1 MNQTLTRKQ
10 FDILSIL
17 AEEKGTLS
25 QRQLGEKSGHS
36 LGTVNR
42 VMQELTELQY
52 VTEGEITGA
61 GISALEPF
69 RSLTVQNAPSSLQP
83 DSAAGWCPLPLT
95 PRNHWYVCMDSV
107 LLTD

>member
-52 VTEGEITGA
+52 VTEGEITSA
-61 GISALEPF
+61 GISALEPYRAKRAIF
-69 RSLTVQNAPSSLQP
+69 I
-83 DSAAGWCPLPLT
+83 AAGFGSRLVPITFNTPKPLAT
-95 PRNHWYVCMDSV
+95 MAEEI
-107 LLTD
+107 LLASL

>member
-42 VMQELTELQY
+42 VI
-52 VTEGEITGA
+52 GK
-61 GISALEPF
+61 
-69 RSLTVQNAPSSLQP
+69 SSSWHERGCEDHSRQL
-83 DSAAGWCPLPLT
+83 
-95 PRNHWYVCMDSV
+95 
-107 LLTD
+107 

>member
-52 VTEGEITGA
+52 VTEGEITCNYKK
-61 GISALEPF
+61 IP
-69 RSLTVQNAPSSLQP
+69 
-83 DSAAGWCPLPLT
+83 
-95 PRNHWYVCMDSV
+95 V
-107 LLTD
+107 LFIY

>member
-61 GISALEPF
+61 
-69 RSLTVQNAPSSLQP
+69 
-83 DSAAGWCPLPLT
+83 AAGWCPLPLT

>member
-61 GISALEPF
+61 GISALD
-69 RSLTVQNAPSSLQP
+69 LTVQSAPSLLQL
-83 DSAAGWCPLPLT
+83 DSAAGWCPLHFNT
-95 PRNHWYVCMDSV
+95 PKHWYVCMDSV

>member
-17 AEEKGTLS
+17 AEEKVLYPETA
-25 QRQLGEKSGHS
+25 GEKSGHS

-52 VTEGEITGA
+52 VTEERSQVPESPHWALPCKARHLYCSWIRSRLVPLPNAETTGA
-61 GISALEPF
+61 CAW
-69 RSLTVQNAPSSLQP
+69 TA
-83 DSAAGWCPLPLT
+83 
-95 PRNHWYVCMDSV
+95 YY
-107 LLTD
+107 

>member
-61 GISALEPF
+61 GISALEPYRAKRAIF
-69 RSLTVQNAPSSLQP
+69 I
-83 DSAAGWCPLPLT
+83 AAGLPLT

>member
-61 GISALEPF
+61 GISALEPYRAKRAIF
-69 RSLTVQNAPSSLQP
+69 MQP

>member
-52 VTEGEITGA
+52 VTEGDYIKRGRVERQ
-61 GISALEPF
+61 PY
-69 RSLTVQNAPSSLQP
+69 RSDQSGS
-83 DSAAGWCPLPLT
+83 
-95 PRNHWYVCMDSV
+95 YF
-107 LLTD
+107 

>member
-61 GISALEPF
+61 
-69 RSLTVQNAPSSLQP
+69 
-83 DSAAGWCPLPLT
+83 LPCKARHLYCSWIRK
-95 PRNHWYVCMDSV
+95 PPGAHY
-107 LLTD
+107 L

>member
-52 VTEGEITGA
+52 W
-61 GISALEPF
+61 
-69 RSLTVQNAPSSLQP
+69 SLTVQSAPSLLQL

>member
-42 VMQELTELQY
+42 VMQELTESGCNKDGALCTVRLQCGDSG
-52 VTEGEITGA
+52 TCD
-61 GISALEPF
+61 L
-69 RSLTVQNAPSSLQP
+69 SLCHIL
-83 DSAAGWCPLPLT
+83 
-95 PRNHWYVCMDSV
+95 
-107 LLTD
+107 

>member
-61 GISALEPF
+61 GISALEP
-69 RSLTVQNAPSSLQP
+69 LTETPVFLSPFSS
-83 DSAAGWCPLPLT
+83 STG
-95 PRNHWYVCMDSV
+95 Y
-107 LLTD
+107 

>member
-52 VTEGEITGA
+52 VTEER
-61 GISALEPF
+61 SQVPESPHW
-69 RSLTVQNAPSSLQP
+69 SLTVQSAPSLLQL

-107 LLTD
+107 LLTV

>member
-52 VTEGEITGA
+52 VTEG
-61 GISALEPF
+61 
-69 RSLTVQNAPSSLQP
+69 
-83 DSAAGWCPLPLT
+83 
-95 PRNHWYVCMDSV
+95 
-107 LLTD
+107 

>member
-42 VMQELTELQY
+42 VMQELTELHDGLSSILI
-52 VTEGEITGA
+52 TEFFIG
-61 GISALEPF
+61 
-69 RSLTVQNAPSSLQP
+69 RCWDRVN
-83 DSAAGWCPLPLT
+83 
-95 PRNHWYVCMDSV
+95 CMELHIPIASGSEGNR
-107 LLTD
+107 LSNTR

>member
-61 GISALEPF
+61 PHW
-69 RSLTVQNAPSSLQP
+69 SLTVQSAPSLLQL
-83 DSAAGWCPLPLT
+83 DSEAGWCPLPLT